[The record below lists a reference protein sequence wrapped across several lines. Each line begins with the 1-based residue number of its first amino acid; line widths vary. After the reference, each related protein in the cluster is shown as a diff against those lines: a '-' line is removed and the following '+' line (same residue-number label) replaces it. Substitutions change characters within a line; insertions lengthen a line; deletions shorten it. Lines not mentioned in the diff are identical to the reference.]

1 MRRFDSVML
10 VLILTLSLSAAL
22 TTGCNKS
29 APVQE
34 KPSYTPA
41 QAQRGMELVE
51 EWKCNFCHTPAINR
65 GGRAVPDPSRLLSGH
80 PSDEKVPEMSDMIMG
95 SAEYMEFLDN
105 LDNTV
110 WASNDRLVFAANLT
124 PDNETGIGTWTETQF
139 IETMRSGRHMGLGR
153 RILYPMPW
161 QELAQLDDQ
170 ELIAIFAYLHTIA
183 PVKNQVTPPI
193 VLFRGDGSG
202 V

>member
-10 VLILTLSLSAAL
+10 ILIFTLSLSAAL
-22 TTGCNKS
+22 ATGCNKS

-34 KPSYTPA
+34 KPSYTHA
-41 QAQRGMELVE
+41 QVQRGMELVE
-51 EWKCNFCHTPAINR
+51 EWKCNFCHTPTINQ
-65 GGRAVPDPSRLLSGH
+65 GGKAVPDPSRLLSGH
-80 PSDEKVPEMSDMIMG
+80 PSDEKIPEMSDMIMG

-105 LDNTV
+105 LGNTV

-124 PDNETGIGTWTETQF
+124 PDNETGIGTWTETEF

-161 QELAQLDDQ
+161 QELAELDDQ

-183 PVKNQVTPPI
+183 PVKNQVPPPI
-193 VLFRGDGSG
+193 VLFRGDDGG